1 MGSYF
6 PSWLLCSVAGVFAA
20 IVVRELLVASGINE
34 FVLVPLLV
42 YAAIAAAFAMAVWL
56 FWFG

>member
-6 PSWLLCSVAGVFAA
+6 PSWLLCSVAGVLAA
-20 IVVRELLVASGINE
+20 IVIRELLVAAGVNE

-42 YAAIAAAFAMAVWL
+42 YAALAAASAMAVWL